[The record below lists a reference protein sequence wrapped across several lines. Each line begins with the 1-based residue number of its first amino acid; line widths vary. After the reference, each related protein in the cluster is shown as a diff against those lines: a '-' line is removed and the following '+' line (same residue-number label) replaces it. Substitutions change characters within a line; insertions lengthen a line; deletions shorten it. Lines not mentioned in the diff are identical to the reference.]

1 MTEGAF
7 FWSSA
12 PASPPSPSTSGIH
25 GMDRCIDGHVC
36 GCTSINETVL
46 YTISVV
52 GSENVHTLL
61 WCSIDGVLT
70 IAFLRWGFKN
80 RILVV
85 IMMMGQSKL
94 LTLVNPMTIS
104 SLTECIHSF

>member
-1 MTEGAF
+1 MDGCIDGPT
-7 FWSSA
+7 
-12 PASPPSPSTSGIH
+12 SPSTSGVH
-25 GMDRCIDGHVC
+25 GMDGCIDGHVC

-61 WCSIDGVLT
+61 WCSTDSVFT
-70 IAFLRWGFKN
+70 IALLRWGFQN

-94 LTLVNPMTIS
+94 LTLVNPITIPG
-104 SLTECIHSF
+104 LTECIRSF

>member
-12 PASPPSPSTSGIH
+12 PASPPSPSTSGVH
-25 GMDRCIDGHVC
+25 GMDGCIDGPTSPSTSGVHGMDGCIDGHVC

-70 IAFLRWGFKN
+70 IAFL
-80 RILVV
+80 
-85 IMMMGQSKL
+85 
-94 LTLVNPMTIS
+94 
-104 SLTECIHSF
+104 

>member
-12 PASPPSPSTSGIH
+12 PASPPSPSTSGVH
-25 GMDRCIDGHVC
+25 GMDGCIDGHVC

-52 GSENVHTLL
+52 GSENAHTLL
-61 WCSIDGVLT
+61 WCFIDGVLT
-70 IAFLRWGFKN
+70 IAFLRWGFQN
-80 RILVV
+80 RILVRSYHDDGTV
-85 IMMMGQSKL
+85 KASDIGESNNY
-94 LTLVNPMTIS
+94 TWSDGVY
-104 SLTECIHSF
+104 SF